1 VSVEGTRERVR
12 GAVPAK
18 HDVHELAPVSEYLPV
33 PHIQASAHPFHTLSR
48 ACCMFPHAYDSSSK
62 AGRRGAGRGSKPH
75 THACAHD
82 GSSEGAVSVE
92 GNQER
97 VQGAVPAS
105 QDVQVSDEMAAVV
118 SEYLP
123 VPHIQASAHPFYT
136 LRVKPGLHYTQIR
149 EPTEP

>member
-1 VSVEGTRERVR
+1 VH
-12 GAVPAK
+12 AVDPAAAEKLPAK
-18 HDVHELAPVSEYLPV
+18 HSQHPTVS
-33 PHIQASAHPFHTLSR
+33 T
-48 ACCMFPHAYDSSSK
+48 
-62 AGRRGAGRGSKPH
+62 
-75 THACAHD
+75 HD